1 MSSFRGFT
9 REVNSKIIEF
19 KKPDVYLDGLILNIT
34 RKIKMITV
42 DHHARKAGQSNYNM
56 KKLLILWSNMILNFS
71 FLPFRPASIV
81 GIVLKVIIKIFR
93 KKNTKSQFEIKE
105 MTNG

>member
-1 MSSFRGFT
+1 MAGVGDVARGAAT
-9 REVNSKIIEF
+9 IVEPVKQSEGTHGVW
-19 KKPDVYLDGLILNIT
+19 P
-34 RKIKMITV
+34 
-42 DHHARKAGQSNYNM
+42 RKAGQSNYNM